1 MRGIGTILAAATI
14 FSLFIFNP
22 QKLRA
27 SQENQFITIVNPVR
41 ISSYNPTPGESIKSQ
56 YGVIKKNNLPA
67 TWLLTLDVLNDNNAI
82 NVLKSFDK
90 NQELGIFLEI
100 SQSSAGKSGIGYH
113 NTGSW
118 HFANAV
124 FLSGYE
130 QSERIKFMDT
140 VFAKFKEQ
148 FGYYPVSVGAWW
160 VDSFSLQ
167 YMYDKYGIIANLGVA
182 DQYATDNYQVWGT
195 YWSTPYYPNKIHAGI
210 PAASPDNKI
219 GVVTFQWAPRE
230 PRRGYYSSLYSTQDY
245 FTTPQLDINYFAK
258 LIDVF
263 SQVTVGLESDFTPD
277 VYQGEYTKQMQV
289 VAQKSASK
297 VTMKDFAKWYKDKFP
312 EISPEQKI
320 DFDGMI
326 WYQSPYYR
334 LGIDKTNRKIIDFRI
349 YPTNYPEPYYLWPNR
364 EKDLRI
370 NIPSLVDSVQDPSET
385 WKITDLNIKT
395 MPTYFE
401 SANKPPARFFKSRL
415 IKITQINN
423 NWRIEINTG
432 IENLKDG
439 IVFSDWSL
447 ETKHLFKSPKN
458 FIKAIIVLDWSKFKK
473 EKYWISPE
481 ELIALEKLRLMPKG
495 KVLVYDHECLQCEYF
510 GKYRPATFAN
520 ARNYIQ
526 KYSGKALIYNS
537 GIFDAKSQDGLK
549 SKVKSTGAGYI
560 YVSKYAPVVELLRFS
575 PGDYGIEKIFEN
587 AVVQIWKVVE

>member
-1 MRGIGTILAAATI
+1 MRKFW
-14 FSLFIFNP
+14 FSLMTLFLIAVSSAEAAND
-22 QKLRA
+22 KLV
-27 SQENQFITIVNPVR
+27 TIVNPVR
-41 ISSYNPTPGESIKSQ
+41 ISVYNSDPVASLRAQ
-56 YGVIKKNNLPA
+56 YAVIAKNNLPA
-67 TWLLTLDVLNDNNAI
+67 TWLFTYNALYRSDL
-82 NVLKSFDK
+82 VKEAEKMDK
-90 NQELGIFLEI
+90 QQEFGIFLEVTPEFSKI
-100 SQSSAGKSGIGYH
+100 AGVEYH

-118 HFANAV
+118 HFANAI

-130 QSERIKFMDT
+130 QGERIKFIDT
-140 VFAKFKEQ
+140 VFSKFKEQ

-167 YMYDKYGIIANLGVA
+167 YMYDKYEVSANLGVA

-195 YWSTPYYPNKIHAGI
+195 YWSTPYYPSKIHAGI
-210 PAASPDNKI
+210 PAANPDNKI
-219 GVVTFQWAPRE
+219 GVVTLQWAPRE

-245 FTTPQLDINYFAK
+245 FTTPKLDINYFSQ
-258 LIDVF
+258 LIDLF

-277 VYQGEYTKQMQV
+277 VYMGEYTKQMQI
-289 VAQKSASK
+289 VAHKTATK

-312 EISPEQKI
+312 DISPEQQI
-320 DFDGMI
+320 ESDGMT
-326 WYQSPYYR
+326 WYQSPFYR
-334 LGIDKTNRKIIDFRI
+334 LGIDETNSKIIDFRV
-349 YPTNYPEPYYLWPNR
+349 YPPDLREPYYLWPNR

-370 NIPSLVDSVQDPSET
+370 NIPSLIDSMQDSSEA
-385 WKITDLNIKT
+385 WSITDVNIKT
-395 MPTYFE
+395 LPMYFE
-401 SANKPPARFFKSRL
+401 SSNKPPQRFFQSKL

-432 IENLKDG
+432 TENLTNG

-447 ETKHLFKSPKN
+447 EAKHLLKAPKSL
-458 FIKAIIVLDWSKFKK
+458 IKAIISFNWDKFKK

-481 ELIALEKLRLMPKG
+481 EIIGLDKLRQLPAG

-510 GKYRPATFAN
+510 GKYRPAAYAN

-526 KYSGKALIYNS
+526 KYSGKAIIYNS

-549 SKVKSTGAGYI
+549 SKVKSANAGYI
-560 YVSKYAPVVELLRFS
+560 YVSKYAPLVELLRFS

-587 AVVQIWKVVE
+587 AVVQIWEVVK